1 MNKKV
6 MMMLLLAIMACLA
19 SCCYT
24 FANETGGNPSDTKY
38 NICLVLDGTDRL
50 STQNGVPQI
59 SADELVEF
67 ARSLSEK
74 GGGYLYV
81 TYIDKDVDNNAVAYF
96 EWLEDAPRSLGT
108 KPGYMKVSEYQR
120 LKAENEAKMDAY
132 RANLAKAIDEFSSES
147 AAIVKAAYSDAVA
160 KEKRGSDVT
169 GAVNQA
175 SHLLRSSDVSGPSYI
190 VLVSDG
196 CDNVGKEPAPL
207 APDTK
212 LIIVSSNVTK
222 HPFGDVVLKEY
233 VNFRQVK
240 SYFFK

>member
-1 MNKKV
+1 MSKKELF
-6 MMMLLLAIMACLA
+6 MMLSVIMACLA
-19 SCCYT
+19 SCYS
-24 FANETGGNPSDTKY
+24 FANETGGDPLNTKY

-59 SADELVEF
+59 SADEIVEF
-67 ARSLSEK
+67 ARNLSEK
-74 GGGYLYV
+74 GGGCLYV
-81 TYIDKDVDNNAVAYF
+81 TYIDKDVDNNAIAYF
-96 EWLEDAPRSLGT
+96 EWLEDAPRSLGA

-120 LKAENEAKMDAY
+120 LKAENEAKQDAY
-132 RANLAKAIDEFSSES
+132 RANLAKAIDAFSSES

-175 SHLLRSSDVSGPSYI
+175 SHLLRSSDVSGKSYI

-196 CDNVGKEPAPL
+196 CDNVGKEL
-207 APDTK
+207 APISPNTK
-212 LIIVSSNVTK
+212 LIIVSSNVAK
-222 HPFGDVVLKEY
+222 HPFGDIVLKEY

-240 SYFFK
+240 SFFFK

>member
-1 MNKKV
+1 
-6 MMMLLLAIMACLA
+6 MLLQVIVACLS
-19 SCCYT
+19 SCYSL
-24 FANETGGNPSDTKY
+24 ANEPGGNQSDAKY
-38 NICLVLDGTDRL
+38 NICIVLDGTDRL

-59 SADELVEF
+59 TADELVEF
-67 ARSLSEK
+67 ARKLSEK

-81 TYIDKDVDNNAVAYF
+81 TYIDKDVDNNAIAYF
-96 EWLEDAPRSLGT
+96 EWLEDEPRSLGT

-120 LKAENEAKMDAY
+120 LKARNEAELNAY
-132 RANLAKAIDEFSSES
+132 RTNLAKAVEEFSRE
-147 AAIVKAAYSDAVA
+147 AAGIVKTAYSDAVA
-160 KEKRGSDVT
+160 RETKGSDVT

-175 SHLLRSSDVSGPSYI
+175 AHLLRSSDISCKSYI

-196 CDNVGKEPAPL
+196 CDNVGKELSPIS
-207 APDTK
+207 PDTG

-222 HPFGDVVLKEY
+222 HPFGDIVLKEY

>member
-6 MMMLLLAIMACLA
+6 MMLAIMACHA
-19 SCCYT
+19 SCYS
-24 FANETGGNPSDTKY
+24 FANETGGDPSDTKY
-38 NICLVLDGTDRL
+38 NICLILDGTDRL

-59 SADELVEF
+59 SADEIVEF

-74 GGGYLYV
+74 GGGYLFV

-96 EWLEDAPRSLGT
+96 EWLEDAPLSLGT

-132 RANLAKAIDEFSSES
+132 RTNLAKAIDEFSSES

-175 SHLLRSSDVSGPSYI
+175 SHLLRSSDVSGLSYI

-196 CDNVGKEPAPL
+196 CDNVGKELVPL